1 MYRYALF
8 LAAIASNRE
17 TNNWICSIMMDDGAE
32 LIVPYQA
39 RILSVIDLDLLIF
52 GTKCHISSMDKILT
66 LCAILV
72 LLNPLF
78 ISVSCEYC
86 ENILCKNN
94 NDDYCVRACSEY
106 GCDYEG
112 AKCIEHAKYSFKFSF
127 VDRAGFCMCRPTIAS
142 GSYMLQSMLRGYH

>member
-1 MYRYALF
+1 
-8 LAAIASNRE
+8 
-17 TNNWICSIMMDDGAE
+17 
-32 LIVPYQA
+32 
-39 RILSVIDLDLLIF
+39 
-52 GTKCHISSMDKILT
+52 MDKILT

-78 ISVSCEYC
+78 ISVTCEYC

-94 NDDYCVRACSEY
+94 NDNYCVHACSEY